1 MNQRENFVRIA
12 MARLRKLYPY
22 TRQRLAVAGKM
33 YSRWLDKKKSK
44 SDDLES
50 LTKFK
55 DMVYLERS
63 YDGRHLLMSFRFE
76 LMGFDIDVDGS
87 VNWDEEHNSYI
98 LDVNSCQITFW
109 TTPYQEK
116 DVTDDY
122 HYHYLYTL
130 INEELPKIPFAGN

>member
-1 MNQRENFVRIA
+1 MHMNQRENFVRIA

-33 YSRWLDKKKSK
+33 YSRWLDK
-44 SDDLES
+44 
-50 LTKFK
+50 
-55 DMVYLERS
+55 
-63 YDGRHLLMSFRFE
+63 
-76 LMGFDIDVDGS
+76 
-87 VNWDEEHNSYI
+87 NNSYI